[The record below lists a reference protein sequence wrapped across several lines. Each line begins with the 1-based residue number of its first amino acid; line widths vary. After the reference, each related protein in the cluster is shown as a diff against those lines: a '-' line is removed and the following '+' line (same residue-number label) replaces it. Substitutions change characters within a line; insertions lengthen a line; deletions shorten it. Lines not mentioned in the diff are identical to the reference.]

1 MSTCTFSKTLL
12 SVCFEAGNSIN
23 RLYCKSLQT
32 TGKCVSHFAI
42 FGHFL
47 DEDDTIC
54 VIFYIL
60 SYNLSSEKVDE

>member
-1 MSTCTFSKTLL
+1 MFVLKLVTQLTDCTVNLYKQQ
-12 SVCFEAGNSIN
+12 GNVFRI
-23 RLYCKSLQT
+23 
-32 TGKCVSHFAI
+32 FAI

>member
-1 MSTCTFSKTLL
+1 M
-12 SVCFEAGNSIN
+12 CFA
-23 RLYCKSLQT
+23 
-32 TGKCVSHFAI
+32 SHFAI

-60 SYNLSSEKVDE
+60 TSPQRKLMSRNNSFLDFPCKEICPELFLLAQESALKLDFK